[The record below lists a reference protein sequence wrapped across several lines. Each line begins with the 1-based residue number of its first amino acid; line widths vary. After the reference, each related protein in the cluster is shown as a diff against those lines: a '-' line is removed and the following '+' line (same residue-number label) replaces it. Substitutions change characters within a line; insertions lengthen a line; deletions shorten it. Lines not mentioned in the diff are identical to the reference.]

1 MSIGIALLGAGVFA
15 KKEHLPA
22 IKACQFF
29 TLKAVYSRSQNS
41 AESFVAAAC
50 EGGASED
57 VEAYFDSPSA
67 SSKSLDDL
75 LRRDDIAAVIV
86 AVAIDVSPVLIKKAL
101 AAGKHVLS
109 EKPIAPDLDIAQ
121 SLVDYS
127 QQTNDVLWGVGE
139 NFRFWNSVHRAAKII
154 EDLDANLLTFSVT
167 AYSFTDAKNPFYH
180 SDWRQKPTF
189 QGGYLLDGGVHFVAV
204 LRIFLAAL
212 GRTID
217 STSAYTMSLQKNLP
231 PVDTVHAIL
240 RTDNGRSGSYISSV
254 GIEAKL
260 AMEFEIV
267 TDKGSVTYR
276 PFQMQIVTK
285 LKDQQEQGKWEE
297 KTEPAP
303 LMWGVKE
310 EVAAFAE
317 SISSG
322 KLDSRLSISEAL
334 QDLRILEAMLKSA
347 EAEGQPV
354 SIAKANT

>member
-1 MSIGIALLGAGVFA
+1 
-15 KKEHLPA
+15 
-22 IKACQFF
+22 
-29 TLKAVYSRSQNS
+29 
-41 AESFVAAAC
+41 
-50 EGGASED
+50 
-57 VEAYFDSPSA
+57 
-67 SSKSLDDL
+67 
-75 LRRDDIAAVIV
+75 
-86 AVAIDVSPVLIKKAL
+86 
-101 AAGKHVLS
+101 
-109 EKPIAPDLDIAQ
+109 
-121 SLVDYS
+121 
-127 QQTNDVLWGVGE
+127 
-139 NFRFWNSVHRAAKII
+139 
-154 EDLDANLLTFSVT
+154 
-167 AYSFTDAKNPFYH
+167 
-180 SDWRQKPTF
+180 
-189 QGGYLLDGGVHFVAV
+189 
-204 LRIFLAAL
+204 
-212 GRTID
+212 
-217 STSAYTMSLQKNLP
+217 MSLQKNLP

-276 PFQMQIVTK
+276 PFQMQVVTK
-285 LKDQQEQGKWEE
+285 LKDQQKQGKWEE

-354 SIAKANT
+354 SIAKVNT